1 MVKESEIKKR
11 RTMGNPEAKRI
22 PRNIM
27 KTYFRVFYIVELL
40 QESKLIF
47 RKQVKA

>member
-1 MVKESEIKKR
+1 
-11 RTMGNPEAKRI
+11 MGNPEAKRI

-27 KTYFRVFYIVELL
+27 KTYFQVFYIVDLL

-47 RKQVKA
+47 REQVKA